1 MRSTKAAPT
10 SFIFHIL
17 SLPPSLLTI
26 LVKTLMLP
34 MNYNIYFLTSIKIN
48 NLRSNMRAMKKV
60 FDGERCHFLGREV
73 NLDTSYCEK
82 LIKCWFQL

>member
-34 MNYNIYFLTSIKIN
+34 VNYNIYFLTSISNQMNKI
-48 NLRSNMRAMKKV
+48 RSKMRAMKKV
-60 FDGERCHFLGREV
+60 FDGVTRF
-73 NLDTSYCEK
+73 D
-82 LIKCWFQL
+82 